1 MTWMGFQG
9 MIPYESYEVRTDLL
23 QFNSPFVANS
33 EQPQRTVELVQSKY
47 SARPRRTWLCLFR
60 FNDK

>member
-1 MTWMGFQG
+1 

-47 SARPRRTWLCLFR
+47 SARPRRTWLSLFR